1 MRYCSTCL
9 YPAPCGRCEDSDN
22 SSARI
27 VVPDVRRVHCHA
39 CEQLVSSA
47 GPWCDLYDPNNT
59 YCEFAWDRIEWLHS
73 PQDKT

>member
-27 VVPDVRRVHCHA
+27 VVPDLRDRDY
-39 CEQLVSSA
+39 CECCDGWVEGE
-47 GPWCDLYDPNNT
+47 GPWCDLYRNVEVR
-59 YCEFAWDRIEWLHS
+59 CIFEH
-73 PQDKT
+73 